1 MKPPNEVRLETPRG
15 VMAGLRGEDSNG
27 PRVLCLHGWQD
38 NAASFLP
45 LSTRLPG
52 LDLVAVDLPGHG
64 HSDHRHPSAN
74 YYFMEN
80 LRDVDAALDELG
92 WETCHLVG
100 HSLGAG
106 IAAVYAAA
114 APERVRSLV
123 MLDALGPFSE
133 PANKCVARVRK
144 SLHSGRVNARRQRPY
159 ASIDEMIKARQ
170 AKSGLPDEPAR
181 LICERSAK
189 RVDDHYEW
197 TSDPALYWVSPI
209 LMTEEQAL
217 EYLAG
222 ITAPVLTLIATPFM
236 SSISETLYKTRTTAI
251 PNGRHEL
258 LTGNHDFH
266 MNQVDK
272 TAGMILP
279 FILEQER
286 DFEHR
291 TLTQIRIRAAPD
303 TAPPSTR

>member
-1 MKPPNEVRLETPRG
+1 MEEPVIPLIVKLSNEIRLETPRG
-15 VMAGLRGEDSNG
+15 VMAGLRGEYSNG
-27 PRVLCLHGWQD
+27 PQVLCLHGLLD

-45 LSTRLPG
+45 LSIGLPG
-52 LDLVAVDLPGHG
+52 LDLVAVDLRGNG
-64 HSDHRHPSAN
+64 RSEHRHPSAN

-92 WETCHLVG
+92 WKTCHLVG

-106 IAAVYAAA
+106 VAAVYAAA

-133 PANKCVARVRK
+133 PANKCVTRVRK
-144 SLHSGRVNARRQRPY
+144 SLQSGRASARRKRPY
-159 ASIDEMIKARQ
+159 VSIDEMIKVRQ
-170 AKSGLPDEPAR
+170 ANTGLPDEPAR

-197 TSDPALYWVSPI
+197 TNDPALYWVSPI

-222 ITAPVLTLIATPFM
+222 ITAPVLTLTATPFA
-236 SSISETLYKTRTTAI
+236 SIVSETLYHTRIAAI

-258 LTGNHDFH
+258 LTGDHHFH
-266 MNQVDK
+266 MDQVEK

-286 DFEHR
+286 DFEHHND
-291 TLTQIRIRAAPD
+291 QK
-303 TAPPSTR
+303 

>member
-1 MKPPNEVRLETPRG
+1 MKLPNEIRLETSRG
-15 VMAGLRGEDSNG
+15 VMAGLRGEDTNG
-27 PRVLCLHGWQD
+27 PRVLCLHGWLD

-45 LSTRLPG
+45 LSSRLPG

-64 HSDHRHPSAN
+64 HSDHRPPSAN

-106 IAAVYAAA
+106 VAALYAAA

-123 MLDALGPFSE
+123 MLDSVGPFSE
-133 PANKCVARVRK
+133 PANKCVTRLQK
-144 SLHSGRVNARRQRPY
+144 SLRSARANARRKRPY
-159 ASIDEMIKARQ
+159 ASIDDMIKVRQ
-170 AKSGLPDEPAR
+170 ANTDLLDEPAR

-197 TSDPALYWVSPI
+197 TNDSALYWVSPI

-217 EYLAG
+217 AYLAG
-222 ITAPVLTLIATPFM
+222 ITAPVLSLTATPFT
-236 SSISETLYKTRTTAI
+236 SAISETLYHTRTAAI

-258 LTGNHDFH
+258 LTGDHHFH
-266 MNQVDK
+266 MDQVEK

-286 DFEHR
+286 IFERHN
-291 TLTQIRIRAAPD
+291 D
-303 TAPPSTR
+303 

>member
-1 MKPPNEVRLETPRG
+1 MKLPNEMRLETPRG

-27 PRVLCLHGWQD
+27 PRVLCLHCLLD

-45 LSTRLPG
+45 MSIRLPG

-106 IAAVYAAA
+106 VAAVYAAA

-133 PANKCVARVRK
+133 PANKCVNRVRK
-144 SLHSGRVNARRQRPY
+144 SLHSGRANARRQRPY
-159 ASIDEMIKARQ
+159 ASIDEMIQARQ
-170 AKSGLPDEPAR
+170 ANTGLPDEPAR

-189 RVDDHYEW
+189 RVDEHYKW
-197 TSDPALYWVSPI
+197 TNDPALYWVSPI

-217 EYLAG
+217 EFLAG
-222 ITAPVLTLIATPFM
+222 ITAPVLSLIATPFG
-236 SSISETLYKTRTTAI
+236 SYISETRYHTRTAAI
-251 PNGRHEL
+251 PNGSHEL
-258 LTGNHDFH
+258 LTGNHHFH
-266 MNQVDK
+266 MDQAEK

-279 FILEQER
+279 FVLEQER
-286 DFEHR
+286 NFKHHNDQE
-291 TLTQIRIRAAPD
+291 
-303 TAPPSTR
+303 

>member
-1 MKPPNEVRLETPRG
+1 MKLPNEIRLETPRG
-15 VMAGLRGEDSNG
+15 VMAGLRGEGSNG
-27 PRVLCLHGWQD
+27 PRVLCLHGLLD

-45 LSTRLPG
+45 LSIRLPG

-80 LRDVDAALDELG
+80 LRDVDAVLDELG

-133 PANKCVARVRK
+133 PANKCVNRVRK
-144 SLHSGRVNARRQRPY
+144 SLHSGRANARRQRPY
-159 ASIDEMIKARQ
+159 ASIDEMIQTRQ
-170 AKSGLPDEPAR
+170 ANTGLPDEPAR

-189 RVDDHYEW
+189 RVDEHYKW
-197 TSDPALYWVSPI
+197 TNDPALYWVSPI

-222 ITAPVLTLIATPFM
+222 ITAPVLTLIATPFG
-236 SSISETLYKTRTTAI
+236 SFISETRYHTRTAAI

-258 LTGNHDFH
+258 LTGNHHFH
-266 MNQVDK
+266 MDQVEK

-286 DFEHR
+286 NFEHHND
-291 TLTQIRIRAAPD
+291 QE
-303 TAPPSTR
+303 

>member
-1 MKPPNEVRLETPRG
+1 MKLPNDIRLETPRG

-27 PRVLCLHGWQD
+27 PRVLCLHGLLD

-45 LSTRLPG
+45 LSIRLPG

-133 PANKCVARVRK
+133 PANKCVNRVRK
-144 SLHSGRVNARRQRPY
+144 SLHSGRANARRQRHY
-159 ASIDEMIKARQ
+159 ASIDEMIRTRQ
-170 AKSGLPDEPAR
+170 ANTGLPDEPAR

-189 RVDDHYEW
+189 RVDEHYEW
-197 TSDPALYWVSPI
+197 TNDPALYWVSPI

-222 ITAPVLTLIATPFM
+222 ITAPVLTLIATPFG
-236 SSISETLYKTRTTAI
+236 SYISETRYHTRTAAI
-251 PNGRHEL
+251 ANGRHEL
-258 LTGNHDFH
+258 LTGNHHFH
-266 MNQVDK
+266 MDQVEK

-279 FILEQER
+279 FVHEQER
-286 DFEHR
+286 NFKHHNDQE
-291 TLTQIRIRAAPD
+291 
-303 TAPPSTR
+303 